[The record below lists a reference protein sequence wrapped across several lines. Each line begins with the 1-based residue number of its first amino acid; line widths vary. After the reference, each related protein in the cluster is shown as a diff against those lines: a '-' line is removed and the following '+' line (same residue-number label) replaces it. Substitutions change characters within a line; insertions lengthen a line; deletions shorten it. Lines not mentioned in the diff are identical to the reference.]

1 MKRNIYDETFKS
13 EAVSLALSGE
23 LSYAEVARDLGVNY
37 KTLCNWISA
46 TMKNP
51 KPTQVQSKNP
61 SKQDYQALER
71 QLRAAQKEL
80 ELRKREI
87 EFLKKASVDSIGQRN
102 SYVKTWGCGGF
113 LNETNIYS
121 RGKSLCF

>member
-1 MKRNIYDETFKS
+1 MKHNRYDESFKL

-37 KTLCNWISA
+37 QTLCNWIRA

-51 KPTQVQSKNP
+51 KPTSAQSKNP

-71 QLRAAQKEL
+71 QNRALQKEL

-87 EFLKKASVDSIGQRN
+87 EFLKKASA
-102 SYVKTWGCGGF
+102 YF
-113 LNETNIYS
+113 A
-121 RGKSLCF
+121 SLKQ